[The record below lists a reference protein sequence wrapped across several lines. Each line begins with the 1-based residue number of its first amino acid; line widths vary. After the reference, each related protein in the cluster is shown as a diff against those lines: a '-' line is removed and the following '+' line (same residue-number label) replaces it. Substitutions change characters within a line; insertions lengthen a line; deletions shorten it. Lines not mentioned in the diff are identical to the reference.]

1 MTKEQIAEV
10 LERVRTWP
18 QKRQEDAVRVLLEM
32 EAHDTRT
39 YHLTDEQ
46 LAEVQR
52 RRANKHPQ
60 RIPVE
65 DVFNR
70 FRPPDA

>member
-1 MTKEQIAEV
+1 
-10 LERVRTWP
+10 
-18 QKRQEDAVRVLLEM
+18 M